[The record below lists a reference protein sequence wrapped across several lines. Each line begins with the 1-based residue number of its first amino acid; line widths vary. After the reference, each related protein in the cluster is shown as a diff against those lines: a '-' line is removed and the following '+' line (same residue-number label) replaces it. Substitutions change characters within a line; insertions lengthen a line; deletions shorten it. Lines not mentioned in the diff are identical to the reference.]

1 MTALPRF
8 LPRSTRRAQLAVALG
23 ALLLAGCQSTGVKI
37 DRSYTSENQDSRALF
52 LVLHYTVG
60 NFESSLKV
68 LSQAKH
74 GQVSSH
80 YLVAEEPVRT
90 YQLVDEN
97 RRAWH
102 AGPSHWKGHA
112 MLNSSSVGIEIVN
125 RGWVKQPDGSVRY
138 TPFPE
143 AQIDEV
149 VALSAEIVKRHGI
162 RPERI
167 VGHAEI
173 QPRSKQ
179 DPGPLFP
186 WKRLHEA
193 GLIAWPDEAFVAAR
207 KAEFEAQLPELKWFH
222 DRLARHGYAPVT
234 LPNPDGSL
242 DAYTRD
248 CLASFQMRYRPAKYD
263 GQPDAE
269 TAALLVAV
277 TTPEAM
283 KMKAPP
289 PEAKPYTSRW

>member
-1 MTALPRF
+1 MKKLVTAL
-8 LPRSTRRAQLAVALG
+8 LVA
-23 ALLLAGCQSTGVKI
+23 LLAGCQTTGVKI
-37 DRSYTSENQDSRALF
+37 DKTYTSENQDSRVLF

-68 LSQAKH
+68 LTQAKH

-90 YQLVDEN
+90 FQLVDES

-102 AGPSHWKGHA
+102 AGPSYWKGHA
-112 MLNSSSVGIEIVN
+112 QLNASSVGIEIVN
-125 RGWVKQPDGSVRY
+125 RGWVKGDDGVVRY
-138 TPFPE
+138 TPFPD
-143 AQIDEV
+143 AQIEEV
-149 VALSAEIVKRHGI
+149 VALSTEIVRRHGI

-167 VGHAEI
+167 VGHGEI

-207 KAEFEAQLPELKWFH
+207 KAEYEQQLPPLPWFQ
-222 DRLARHGYAPVT
+222 DRLARHGFAAAT
-234 LPNPDGSL
+234 TADGPL

-248 CLASFQMRYRPAKYD
+248 CLAAFQMRYRPSKYD
-263 GQPDAE
+263 GEMDAE
-269 TAALLVAV
+269 TAALLHAV

-289 PEAKPYTSRW
+289 PATKPYTSRW

>member
-1 MTALPRF
+1 MKRF
-8 LPRSTRRAQLAVALG
+8 LLALG
-23 ALLLAGCQSTGVKI
+23 AATVLAGCQTTGVRLDKT
-37 DRSYTSENQDSRALF
+37 YTSENQDSRVLF
-52 LVLHYTVG
+52 LVMHYTVG
-60 NFESSLKV
+60 DFDSSLKM
-68 LSQAKH
+68 LTQAKH

-80 YLVAEEPVRT
+80 YLVSESPVRT
-90 YQLVDEN
+90 YQLVDES

-102 AGPSHWKGHA
+102 AGPSFWKGHA
-112 MLNSSSVGIEIVN
+112 QLNASSVGIEIVN
-125 RGWVKQPDGSVRY
+125 RGWVKQPDGSIQY

-143 AQIDEV
+143 EQIAEV
-149 VALSAEIVKRHGI
+149 VALSTEIVKRHNI

-167 VGHAEI
+167 VGHGEI

-193 GLIAWPDEAFVAAR
+193 GLIAWPDEAVVAAK
-207 KAEFEAQLPELKWFH
+207 KAEFELLMPDVKWVQ
-222 DRLARHGYAPVT
+222 DRLAQHGFAAAST
-234 LPNPDGSL
+234 GEL

-248 CLASFQMRYRPAKYD
+248 CLAAFQMRYRPAKYD
-263 GQPDAE
+263 GQIDAE
-269 TAALLVAV
+269 TAALLHAV

-289 PEAKPYTSRW
+289 PATKPYTSRW

>member
-1 MTALPRF
+1 MKLNLQRLTAL
-8 LPRSTRRAQLAVALG
+8 SA
-23 ALLLAGCQSTGVKI
+23 ALLLAACQSTGVRI
-37 DRSYTSENQDSRALF
+37 DKTYTSENQDSRVLF

-90 YQLVDEN
+90 FQLVDET

-102 AGPSHWKGHA
+102 AGPSYWKGHA
-112 MLNSSSVGIEIVN
+112 QLNASSVGIEIVN
-125 RGWVKQPDGSVRY
+125 RGWVKGDDGVVRY

-149 VALSAEIVKRHGI
+149 VALSAEIVKRHNI

-167 VGHAEI
+167 VGHNEI
-173 QPRSKQ
+173 QPRTKQ

-186 WKRLHEA
+186 WKRLYEA
-193 GLIAWPDEAFVAAR
+193 GLIAWPDEAFVEAR
-207 KAEFEAQLPELKWFH
+207 KAEYSLQLPDLAWFQ
-222 DRLARHGYAPVT
+222 DRLTRHGYAPAVM
-234 LPNPDGSL
+234 PNPDGQL
-242 DAYTRD
+242 DPYTRD
-248 CLASFQMRYRPAKYD
+248 CLSTFQMRYRPSNYD
-263 GQPDAE
+263 GQMDAE
-269 TAALLVAV
+269 TAALLHAV

-283 KMKAPP
+283 KTKQPP
-289 PEAKPYTSRW
+289 PATKPYTSRW

>member
-1 MTALPRF
+1 MKKL
-8 LPRSTRRAQLAVALG
+8 LAACA
-23 ALLLAGCQSTGVKI
+23 ALLLAACQTPGVKI
-37 DRSYTSENQDSRALF
+37 DKTYTSENQDSRVLF

-80 YLVAEEPVRT
+80 YLVAEAPVRT
-90 YQLVDEN
+90 FQLVDET

-102 AGPSHWKGHA
+102 AGPSYWKGHA
-112 MLNSSSVGIEIVN
+112 QLNASSVGIEIVN
-125 RGWVKQPDGSVRY
+125 AGWVKGNDGVVRY

-149 VALSAEIVKRHGI
+149 VALSSEIVKRHGI

-167 VGHAEI
+167 VGHNEI

-193 GLIAWPDEAFVAAR
+193 GLIAWPDADFVAAR
-207 KAEFEAQLPELKWFH
+207 KLEYEQQLPDLAWFQ

-234 LPNPDGSL
+234 LPNPDGQL

-248 CLASFQMRYRPAKYD
+248 CLSTFQMRYRPSKYD
-263 GQPDAE
+263 GQMDAE
-269 TAALLVAV
+269 TAALLHAV

-283 KMKAPP
+283 KMLTPP
-289 PEAKPYTSRW
+289 PATKPYTSRW